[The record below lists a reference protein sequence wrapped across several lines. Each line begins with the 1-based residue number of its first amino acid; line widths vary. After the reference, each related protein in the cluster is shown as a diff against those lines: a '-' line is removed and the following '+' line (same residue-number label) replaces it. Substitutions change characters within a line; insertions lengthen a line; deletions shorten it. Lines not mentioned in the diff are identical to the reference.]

1 MIGKGCFTGITGHL
15 NQLIPFLIQSL
26 NDKKPLVRSISCW
39 TLSRY
44 AHWIVLQQQENLL
57 KVLIEEVRLKKNS
70 YFNYFNFISFKK
82 LLKRILDHNKRVQ
95 EAACSAFATL
105 EEEASLELI
114 KYLPQILDT
123 FVAAFKK
130 YQVKKYKFLFLL
142 FFFHINLYLRLKIY

>member
-1 MIGKGCFTGITGHL
+1 MIEIGCFTGITAHL
-15 NQLIPFLIQSL
+15 NELIPFLIQSL

-57 KVLIEEVRLKKNS
+57 KVLIEEVRFKKNS
-70 YFNYFNFISFKK
+70 YFNYFNFIFFKK

-130 YQVKKYKFLFLL
+130 YQVKKLLISIFIL
-142 FFFHINLYLRLKIY
+142 FFI